1 MFIAISNNSTKSIG
15 GVRVLNKAD
24 RDHNVSAMAS
34 VLNRCKETMQSPR
47 MMHFIVEAKF
57 DLLPE
62 KMVQRVKEAYI
73 SEFKRFEKQRL
84 DRNSTVR
91 KRNCPAIEM
100 IYSIESKMIND
111 YQYDHIHFMFIVD
124 FGNNRFGYQEIMSV
138 INRTLGRLDFVVP
151 IDHIDDFNY
160 IGFKG
165 KNSCGYCRYRNRA
178 SRTISNDAL
187 MVEDGSFKEV
197 RGHDLKTEFNDA
209 VIRASYLC
217 KSEQKELLP
226 HHIKRYSFGHTRA
239 PRARSNI
246 ELDLVA

>member
-1 MFIAISNNSTKSIG
+1 
-15 GVRVLNKAD
+15 
-24 RDHNVSAMAS
+24 MAS

-91 KRNCPAIEM
+91 KRNCPAIEV

-151 IDHIDDFNY
+151 IEHIDDFSY

-165 KNSCGYCRYRNRA
+165 APKPQSSSEPESMTEAKPEPALEQEKSIEQSKPEPIIQVQEPEPKRRDKVSGKDVNRPQLQA
-178 SRTISNDAL
+178 ML
-187 MVEDGSFKEV
+187 EY
-197 RGHDLKTEFNDA
+197 
-209 VIRASYLC
+209 IRAGDTLHVHSLDRLGRNT
-217 KSEQKELLP
+217 KDL
-226 HHIKRYSFGHTRA
+226 
-239 PRARSNI
+239 I
-246 ELDLVA
+246 EIMDILKA